1 MSLDWVSH
9 NLYWTETDPSGTKP
23 KGRVMVAK
31 QDGRYRRSLI
41 DTGRLSAVFY
51 FEKPPRILHFVEI
64 QYLTDPLTKPS
75 TT

>member
-1 MSLDWVSH
+1 MFFVAGNSKPTSVSVDWVSH

-41 DTGRLSAVFY
+41 DTGMLSVV
-51 FEKPPRILHFVEI
+51 L
-64 QYLTDPLTKPS
+64 
-75 TT
+75 